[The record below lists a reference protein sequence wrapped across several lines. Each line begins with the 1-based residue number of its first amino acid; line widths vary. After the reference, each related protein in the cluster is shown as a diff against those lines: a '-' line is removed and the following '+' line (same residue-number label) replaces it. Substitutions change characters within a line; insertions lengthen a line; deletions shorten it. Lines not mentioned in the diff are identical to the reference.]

1 MMANTR
7 TTAGARENKAAMNT
21 HLFSLLLL
29 ILLLAVSPLM
39 AREIRQA
46 PFSLLH
52 QTVRLAAQE
61 PFVLTSTPSLRHSA
75 CEKKTA
81 QAKQRCALP
90 VVQFQL
96 GSAKL
101 SPSEQD
107 SLLAGLN
114 QCTLA
119 PGTQLIVTGHACA
132 LGTESRNRDL
142 SQQRAEQVAAVLRA
156 HGYSVAEVRAMGSQ
170 QPLPGNKPLATNR
183 RVAITL
189 AQQ

>member
-7 TTAGARENKAAMNT
+7 TTAGARENKAAMNA

-52 QTVRLAAQE
+52 QTVRLTAQE
-61 PFVLTSTPSLRHSA
+61 TFVLTSTPSLRRSA
-75 CEKKTA
+75 CQERTA
-81 QAKQRCALP
+81 QAKLRCMLP

-96 GSAKL
+96 GSAEL
-101 SPSEQD
+101 SPPEQD
-107 SLLAGLN
+107 SLLAGLS

-119 PGTQLIVTGHACA
+119 PGTQFIVTGHACA
-132 LGTESRNRDL
+132 LGIESRNRDL

-170 QPLPGNKPLATNR
+170 QPLPGNKPLAANR